1 MTKKAKKKAR
11 SKQDERPDDGTAVY
25 DEDDD
30 DEDWVEDEQTASMTA
45 PNDPAALVG
54 TNQEL
59 NPDAP
64 VYGPPEDTV
73 DLPEPDRSEAP
84 LRPEDQE
91 PEPYGSDIS
100 PNQAFNVK
108 AGSMPED
115 RPDHDKPIGE
125 KGKDPAYGYD
135 VIEDVPPKGKRR
147 EK

>member
-1 MTKKAKKKAR
+1 MAKRKKTKGKNA
-11 SKQDERPDDGTAVY
+11 DDGTEVY
-25 DEDDD
+25 DET
-30 DEDWVEDEQTASMTA
+30 EDEQDEKEWVEEPAGSMTA
-45 PNDPAALVG
+45 PTDPASLVG
-54 TNQEL
+54 TNQEI

-64 VYGPPEDTV
+64 VYGTPEETR
-73 DLPEPDRSEAP
+73 DLPEPDTSEAP
-84 LRPEDQE
+84 LRPEEQE

-135 VIEDVPPKGKRR
+135 VVEDDSPKGRR
-147 EK
+147 KEK